1 MNEVRDLSRREIW
14 IRKLL
19 YPAYRWPGVALAAS
33 PIVVA
38 VGLAIRDGVFVP
50 FPAFLAFLC
59 GWLIQLGGVLA
70 GNYRNL
76 QEDPEDAEHPEL
88 VQAVRSGTLRLET
101 LRIAVWACFLIVGL
115 ACAYLFFV
123 AGVGVALFGLAGI
136 IASWAYSSGPVPLG
150 KAGAADPLF
159 FCFFGIVAVLGTYY
173 VQAAPVYSPTPMWEV
188 VRKALPWT
196 VVAVSLPVGALATN
210 ILIIDD
216 IRDREF
222 DAIKGKRTIAVRFG
236 LFWSRTEFV
245 ALICL
250 SYVSLFAF
258 WILLGFSAVILLPL
272 ATLPLAFIVVRTVA
286 TKDRY
291 RDLLP
296 VKRRMA
302 WLLLSFSLLLAIG
315 IVASTNP

>member
-1 MNEVRDLSRREIW
+1 MNEVRELSHREIW

-19 YPAYRWPGVALAAS
+19 YPAYRWPGFALAAS
-33 PIVVA
+33 PIIVA
-38 VGLAIRDGVFVP
+38 VGLAMHDGVFVA
-50 FPAFLAFLC
+50 FPAVLAFLC

-70 GNYRNL
+70 GNYKNL
-76 QEDPEDAEHPEL
+76 LEDPEDPEHPEL
-88 VQAVRSGTLRLET
+88 VQAVKSGTLRLNT
-101 LRIAVWACFLIVGL
+101 LKKAVWACFLIVGL
-115 ACAYLFFV
+115 ACAYLFFI
-123 AGVGVALFGLAGI
+123 AGVGIAMFGLAGI

-173 VQAAPVYSPTPMWEV
+173 VQAAPVYSPAPFWKV
-188 VRKALPWT
+188 VGQALPWT

-222 DAIKGKRTIAVRFG
+222 DSLKGKRTVAVRFG
-236 LFWSRTEFV
+236 LFWSRAEFI
-245 ALICL
+245 ALIGL
-250 SYVSLFAF
+250 SYVSLFGF
-258 WILLGFSAVILLPL
+258 WILLGFSATVLLPL
-272 ATLPLAFIVVRTVA
+272 ATLPLASIVVRTVA
-286 TKDRY
+286 TRDSY

-315 IVASTNP
+315 IVASSNL